1 MARLYGR
8 PIDELLRPTAPVDDF
23 VGQFRTSLSRTEDTE
38 ELEGAIRQVERYA
51 EDYREVERL
60 AGAVPDYQYPAP
72 YAVDG
77 VPAGA
82 AATEIASAERNRLG
96 LGEGPLPNLREILET
111 KIGIRIFFIELPSRI
126 AGFFAYTPET
136 GACVAVNAG
145 HPVERQ
151 QWTMAHEFAH
161 FLTRRLKAEITVSKT
176 SSQGKVPAHERFA
189 EAFAGEFL
197 MPANGLTRDF
207 NAMRRTRSDGVT
219 PAALVELAAFYRV
232 SFQAL
237 ALRLEGLGLLP
248 RGTFDMLHHER
259 FSVSEARQ
267 LLGIPSPEPDTRRFP
282 TRYLTLAVDAYRAGQ
297 ISEGQFA
304 RFLRLDRVTARQVAQ
319 SLEGAA

>member
-1 MARLYGR
+1 MTSSANSVRPSPGR
-8 PIDELLRPTAPVDDF
+8 
-23 VGQFRTSLSRTEDTE
+23 RTPRNW
-38 ELEGAIRQVERYA
+38 EGAIRQVERYA

-77 VPAGA
+77 VPPRA

-136 GACVAVNAG
+136 GACVAVNAA

-189 EAFAGEFL
+189 EDFAGEFM

-207 NAMRRTRSDGVT
+207 NSMRRTRSDGFT
-219 PAALVELAAFYRV
+219 AAALVELAAFYRV

-267 LLGIPSPEPDTRRFP
+267 LLGIASPEPDSRRFP

-319 SLEGAA
+319 SLEGTA